1 MESRCSDP
9 IIKGVR
15 TPLPTDLTCLNLS
28 VNLFYKRIVLCVA
41 SCLQKLLTL
50 AHQSIPFTC
59 APTTACSGSSEV
71 RDLGWSLVGSCLV
84 RTGRRGLLASEVVEV
99 DRPVWDHRT
108 FISVWSTAKGPL
120 GGLGLLRSL
129 HGRLLAQPML
139 QRVELSLEVVEL
151 AALILLVRLRLHHCL
166 ELFELEGLLLQLLL
180 LLEV

>member
-50 AHQSIPFTC
+50 THQSIPFTS
-59 APTTACSGSSEV
+59 ASTTAGGRTSEV
-71 RDLGWSLVGSCLV
+71 RDLGWNLIGSLLV

-99 DRPVWDHRT
+99 D
-108 FISVWSTAKGPL
+108 
-120 GGLGLLRSL
+120 
-129 HGRLLAQPML
+129 
-139 QRVELSLEVVEL
+139 
-151 AALILLVRLRLHHCL
+151 
-166 ELFELEGLLLQLLL
+166 
-180 LLEV
+180 